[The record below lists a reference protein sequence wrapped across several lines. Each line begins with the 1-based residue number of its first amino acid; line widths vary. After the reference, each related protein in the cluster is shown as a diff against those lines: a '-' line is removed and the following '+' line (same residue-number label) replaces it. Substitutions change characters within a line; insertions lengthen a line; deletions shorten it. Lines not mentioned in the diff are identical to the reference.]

1 MRQVSPTLAPVPP
14 SPSLR
19 RVGRSVGVSGGETRC
34 RDRRPSIPPAPLGL
48 APSRKLQ
55 HATLLAPLPPSLPRA
70 SLSCR
75 RTHFLR
81 LSPAAAAIR
90 VPPIMREEDRCPHE
104 RRSEGVIG
112 VEGARTDDGEREA
125 ISSTLAR

>member
-1 MRQVSPTLAPVPP
+1 MRQVSPTLAPVR
-14 SPSLR
+14 PSLLLR
-19 RVGRSVGVSGGETRC
+19 RVGVSGGETRC
-34 RDRRPSIPPAPLGL
+34 RDRRPPVRASVLPLGL

-81 LSPAAAAIR
+81 LSLAAAFR
-90 VPPIMREEDRCPHE
+90 VPPIMREEDRCPHGTE
-104 RRSEGVIG
+104 EGVIG
-112 VEGARTDDGEREA
+112 VEGAKDGRRREGGRR
-125 ISSTLAR
+125 IQAR